1 MICEKYFE
9 GIVDVIHEH
18 APGKLYLGCRFAW
31 TNDLAKVAAQ
41 KYCDVVSYNFYQ
53 REVGSY
59 KPVEGV
65 DKPVII
71 GEFHFGALDR
81 GMFHTGLGPCKD
93 QNERAQA
100 YENYVKSALGNPWII
115 GAHWFQYGDQAVTG
129 RFDGE
134 NYQIGLVDVCD
145 RPYEETID
153 AVRRVGYNMYQI
165 RQETAKRN

>member
-1 MICEKYFE
+1 
-9 GIVDVIHEH
+9 
-18 APGKLYLGCRFAW
+18 
-31 TNDLAKVAAQ
+31 
-41 KYCDVVSYNFYQ
+41 
-53 REVGSY
+53 
-59 KPVEGV
+59 
-65 DKPVII
+65 
-71 GEFHFGALDR
+71 
-81 GMFHTGLGPCKD
+81 MFHTGLGPCKD